1 MSITFHPDHPDAFK
15 EATCARCAEF
25 CVDAE
30 ARWDCEC
37 DCHFEYMAPSVNMSN
52 TNAAQVLIALGYEA
66 MNYGALDASDL
77 LARCTMGSA
86 TVNTAVGVDDSGIA
100 PVRDGNF
107 IECGLRPGYFDARF
121 RSLAEVAAWAAERDV
136 AVSFA

>member
-30 ARWDCEC
+30 ARWDCDCE
-37 DCHFEYMAPSVNMSN
+37 CHFEYIAPSVNMTN
-52 TNAAQVLIALGYEA
+52 TNAAQVLIALGYE
-66 MNYGALDASDL
+66 NKSYGTLDASDL

-86 TVNTAVGVDDSGIA
+86 TINTTVGVDDFGIA
-100 PVRDGNF
+100 PVRDGNI
-107 IECGLRPGYFDARF
+107 IECGLRPGYFDDRF
-121 RSLAEVAAWAAERDV
+121 NGLAEVASWAVEHNV
-136 AVSFA
+136 AVTFA